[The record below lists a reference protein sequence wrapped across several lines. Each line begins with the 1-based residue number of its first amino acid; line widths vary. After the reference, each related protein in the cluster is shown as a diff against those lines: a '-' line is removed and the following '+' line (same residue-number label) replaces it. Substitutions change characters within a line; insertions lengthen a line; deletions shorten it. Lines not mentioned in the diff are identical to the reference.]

1 MRIGT
6 ILLSDLLLLLLL
18 LAPYVP
24 VPCNSLNLFVGP
36 LVGRRYKHSS

>member
-6 ILLSDLLLLLLL
+6 ILLSDLLLLL